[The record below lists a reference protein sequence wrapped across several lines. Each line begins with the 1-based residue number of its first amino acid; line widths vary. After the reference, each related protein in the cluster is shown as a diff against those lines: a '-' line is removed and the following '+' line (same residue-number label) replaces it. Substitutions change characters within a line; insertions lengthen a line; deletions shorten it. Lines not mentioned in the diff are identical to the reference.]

1 MATTEIH
8 PFDPEIESV
17 SAQPAQSAQHAQ
29 KDFSDTK
36 TVKVTLEST

>member
-17 SAQPAQSAQHAQ
+17 SAQPAQSAQN
-29 KDFSDTK
+29 DFSDTK